1 MLGLITV
8 IILKRVRESEWE
20 REREGER
27 ERERESTFF
36 QNNKFT
42 ASEVTDGK

>member
-1 MLGLITV
+1 M
-8 IILKRVRESEWE
+8 SE
-20 REREGER
+20 RER

-42 ASEVTDGK
+42 AFEVTDAK